1 MEKEADN
8 VNMKIY
14 EEVFDFKL
22 VRQMRRL
29 IFEVCD
35 RKDKTSLYNERKQYS
50 LLWIEEET
58 EGMEDAYG
66 LRYPGE
72 VLERYAEKIGDS
84 AKVAR
89 SLALAMTEMKS
100 FLVQGMFIG
109 NQYGVFMK
117 KIWNMSAKDL
127 YLLGACYILEES
139 PEKKL
144 KLRSGLMERGGY
156 ELAELVYLLYLF
168 QDDEAAWDGWKHE
181 LSRLLGSDRKIDIY
195 GNEDL
200 YAWTVRYCADRF
212 KGYRKNDLHFLRG
225 LCRLHSANANGKDTV
240 KKWMSE
246 GGYSEEDV
254 LYLNLVLPER
264 VNRHD
269 SMSVHSITA
278 ERLAVEACLLFLN
291 GTKER
296 PEPVYDL
303 CRKLM
308 ERYRKYE
315 VKLNGNR
322 GIFGSLQGLIKVES
336 IGAYMALFPFKEN
349 PDVEQNSLYINL
361 LEPKWDALK
370 DLLTEQ
376 EYQQQVCRTLAEM
389 EYTGEELR
397 RCLAHYQ
404 ELTGEDLRQI
414 FWKSSWYPLSVL
426 FGKLAS
432 NGEMDTLQIIKEY
445 LEDYKTLLGGER
457 KEKWNDMLSNIEEY
471 AFSLENR
478 DSFEIIQYVDQKCGI
493 EKLDNIFNTCNIV
506 ESCFNMQGS
515 GRYFG
520 ELWIIRS
527 QFSAEEN
534 RKLLQLAEKYVYKKN
549 PAYYDSFIYALLSE
563 HKHDILID
571 EKDRSDCAGILM
583 DSMADADCRK
593 EHLREIYYTEQE
605 MEEYRIRKQM
615 QKEQKEEEKRER
627 IRQEE
632 KQEFD
637 QFLLEHAGN
646 ILESLDD
653 FLWAKYGFS
662 EKIAADLVKNYLL
675 GQYGHESVPL
685 SQQGTMDYLNVL
697 KMLYDRYSITLEELK
712 TLVNHMEVAEDVSND
727 QKSFKDMH
735 RDEKKPDGLE
745 AAGALSGTGD
755 TGISE

>member
-1 MEKEADN
+1 MK
-8 VNMKIY
+8 MKIY
-14 EEVFDFKL
+14 EDVFDFKL

-35 RKDKTSLYNERKQYS
+35 RKDKTSLYNERKQHS
-50 LLWIEEET
+50 LLWIEKET

-84 AKVAR
+84 EKVIR
-89 SLALAMTEMKS
+89 SLALALTEMKP

-127 YLLGACYILEES
+127 YLLGACYTLEES

-144 KLRSGLMERGGY
+144 KLRSGLIERGDY
-156 ELAELVYLLYLF
+156 DLAELVYLLYSF

-181 LSRLLGSDRKIDIY
+181 LLRLLGSDREIDIY
-195 GNEDL
+195 ENEDL
-200 YAWTVRYCADRF
+200 YAWIIRYCANRF

-246 GGYSEEDV
+246 GGYSEEDII
-254 LYLNLVLPER
+254 YLNLVLPER

-315 VKLNGNR
+315 VKLNGNK

-336 IGAYMALFPFKEN
+336 IGAYMALFPFKEE

-376 EYQQQVCRTLAEM
+376 EYQQQVYRTLAEM
-389 EYTGEELR
+389 EYTGEELH

-414 FWKSSWYPLSVL
+414 FWKSSQYPLSVL
-426 FGKLAS
+426 FAKLAQ
-432 NGEMDTLQIIKEY
+432 NGEVDTLQIVKEY
-445 LEDYKTLLGGER
+445 LKDYEILPER
-457 KEKWNDMLSNIEEY
+457 ERNQKWDEMLSNIEDY

-478 DSFEIIQYVDQKCGI
+478 DSFEIIQYVDQNCGI
-493 EKLDNIFNTCNIV
+493 ENLDNIFNTYNIV
-506 ESCFNMQGS
+506 ESYFNMRSS

-520 ELWIIRS
+520 ELWIIRR
-527 QFSAEEN
+527 QFSEEEN

-549 PAYYDSFIYALLSE
+549 PAYYDAFIYALLSE
-563 HKHDILID
+563 HKYDILID

-615 QKEQKEEEKRER
+615 QKEQMEEEKQER

-697 KMLYDRYSITLEELK
+697 KMLYDRHSITLEELK
-712 TLVNHMEVAEDVSND
+712 TLVNYMEVAEDVSND
-727 QKSFKDMH
+727 QESFKDMH
-735 RDEKKPDGLE
+735 RDEEKPDGLE

>member
-84 AKVAR
+84 AKVIR
-89 SLALAMTEMKS
+89 SLALAMAEMKP

-117 KIWNMSAKDL
+117 KIWNMSANDL
-127 YLLGACYILEES
+127 YLHGACYILEES

-493 EKLDNIFNTCNIV
+493 EKLDNIFNTYNIV
-506 ESCFNMQGS
+506 ESCFNMRSS
-515 GRYFG
+515 GWYFG
-520 ELWIIRS
+520 ELWISRS

-549 PAYYDSFIYALLSE
+549 PAYYDAFIYALLSE

-583 DSMADADCRK
+583 DSMEDADCRK

-605 MEEYRIRKQM
+605 MEEYRRRKQK
-615 QKEQKEEEKRER
+615 QEEQREEEKREQ
-627 IRQEE
+627 IRQVE
-632 KQEFD
+632 KQKFD
-637 QFLLEHAGN
+637 WFLLEHSEN
-646 ILESLDD
+646 IPENLDD
-653 FLWAKYGFS
+653 FLWGKYGLDKEFA
-662 EKIAADLVKNYLL
+662 EGLVKNYLL
-675 GQYGHESVPL
+675 SQYGNEGVQL
-685 SQQGTMDYLNVL
+685 SRQGTKKYLDLL
-697 KMLYDRYSITLEELK
+697 KKLYGRHSITLEELK
-712 TLVNHMEVAEDVSND
+712 MLVNHLEEVKDVSND
-727 QKSFKDMH
+727 
-735 RDEKKPDGLE
+735 
-745 AAGALSGTGD
+745 
-755 TGISE
+755 

>member
-1 MEKEADN
+1 MGKEADN
-8 VNMKIY
+8 GNMKIY

-35 RKDKTSLYNERKQYS
+35 RKDKTSLYNERKQHS
-50 LLWIEEET
+50 LFWIEEET

-84 AKVAR
+84 AKVVR
-89 SLALAMTEMKS
+89 SLALAMTEMKP

-109 NQYGVFMK
+109 NQYGIFMK

-156 ELAELVYLLYLF
+156 ELSEMVYLLYLF

-225 LCRLHSANANGKDTV
+225 LCRLHSANANGKDTI

-246 GGYSEEDV
+246 GGYPEEEI

-264 VNRHD
+264 VNRYD

-315 VKLNGNR
+315 VKLNGNK
-322 GIFGSLQGLIKVES
+322 GIFGSLKNLIKVQS
-336 IGAYMALFPFKEN
+336 VGTYMALLPFKEER
-349 PDVEQNSLYINL
+349 DLGRNSLYINL

-376 EYQQQVCRTLAEM
+376 EYQQQVCRTLAEIK
-389 EYTGEELR
+389 YTGDELR
-397 RCLAHYQ
+397 QCLVHYQ

-432 NGEMDTLQIIKEY
+432 NGEIDALQIVKEY
-445 LEDYKTLLGGER
+445 LEDYKTLQEGER
-457 KEKWNDMLSNIEEY
+457 KEKWNDMLSNLKDYI
-471 AFSLENR
+471 FSLENR
-478 DSFEIIQYVDQKCGI
+478 DSFEIIQYVDQNCGI
-493 EKLDNIFNTCNIV
+493 EKLDDIFNTYNIV
-506 ESCFNMQGS
+506 ESCFNMRSS

-520 ELWIIRS
+520 ELWISRS

-549 PAYYDSFIYALLSE
+549 PAYYDAFIYALLSE

-583 DSMADADCRK
+583 DSMEDADCRK

-605 MEEYRIRKQM
+605 MEEYRRRKQK
-615 QKEQKEEEKRER
+615 QEEQREEEKREQ
-627 IRQEE
+627 IRQVE
-632 KQEFD
+632 KQKFD
-637 QFLLEHAGN
+637 WFLLEHSEN
-646 ILESLDD
+646 IPENLDD
-653 FLWAKYGFS
+653 FLWGKYGLDKEFA
-662 EKIAADLVKNYLL
+662 EGLVKNYLL
-675 GQYGHESVPL
+675 SQYGNEGVQL
-685 SQQGTMDYLNVL
+685 SRQGTKKYLDLL
-697 KMLYDRYSITLEELK
+697 KKLYGRHSITLEELK
-712 TLVNHMEVAEDVSND
+712 MLVNHLEEVKDVSNN
-727 QKSFKDMH
+727 
-735 RDEKKPDGLE
+735 
-745 AAGALSGTGD
+745 
-755 TGISE
+755 

>member
-1 MEKEADN
+1 
-8 VNMKIY
+8 
-14 EEVFDFKL
+14 
-22 VRQMRRL
+22 
-29 IFEVCD
+29 
-35 RKDKTSLYNERKQYS
+35 
-50 LLWIEEET
+50 
-58 EGMEDAYG
+58 
-66 LRYPGE
+66 
-72 VLERYAEKIGDS
+72 
-84 AKVAR
+84 
-89 SLALAMTEMKS
+89 
-100 FLVQGMFIG
+100 
-109 NQYGVFMK
+109 
-117 KIWNMSAKDL
+117 
-127 YLLGACYILEES
+127 
-139 PEKKL
+139 
-144 KLRSGLMERGGY
+144 
-156 ELAELVYLLYLF
+156 
-168 QDDEAAWDGWKHE
+168 
-181 LSRLLGSDRKIDIY
+181 
-195 GNEDL
+195 
-200 YAWTVRYCADRF
+200 
-212 KGYRKNDLHFLRG
+212 
-225 LCRLHSANANGKDTV
+225 
-240 KKWMSE
+240 MSE

-493 EKLDNIFNTCNIV
+493 EKLDNIFNTYNIV

-520 ELWIIRS
+520 ELWVIRS

-549 PAYYDSFIYALLSE
+549 PAYYDAFIYALLSE

-583 DSMADADCRK
+583 DSMEDADCRK

-605 MEEYRIRKQM
+605 MEEYRRRKQK
-615 QKEQKEEEKRER
+615 QEEQREEEKREQ

-632 KQEFD
+632 KQKFD
-637 QFLLEHAGN
+637 RFLLEHSEN
-646 ILESLDD
+646 IPENLDD
-653 FLWAKYGFS
+653 FLWGKYGFDK
-662 EKIAADLVKNYLL
+662 EFAEGLVKNYLL
-675 GQYGHESVPL
+675 SQYGNEGVQL
-685 SQQGTMDYLNVL
+685 SRQGTKKYLDLL
-697 KMLYDRYSITLEELK
+697 KKLYGRHSITLEELK
-712 TLVNHMEVAEDVSND
+712 MLVNHLEEVKDVSNN
-727 QKSFKDMH
+727 
-735 RDEKKPDGLE
+735 
-745 AAGALSGTGD
+745 
-755 TGISE
+755 